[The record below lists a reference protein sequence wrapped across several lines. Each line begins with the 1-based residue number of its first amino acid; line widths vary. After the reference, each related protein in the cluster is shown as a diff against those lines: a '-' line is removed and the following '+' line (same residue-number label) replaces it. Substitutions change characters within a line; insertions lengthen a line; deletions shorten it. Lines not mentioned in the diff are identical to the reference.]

1 MATGETPVRLEAAM
15 PPVAGGG
22 GPVRRLREHGGAL
35 AGMLAL
41 LFTLHCTGP
50 RAAPGRVSAPRSG
63 GALAGEVFSEQ
74 GEASWYGGN
83 GDGFAGRPTA
93 SGETFDPSKLTCAH
107 RTLPLGS
114 FVEVE
119 NLDNGRKAV
128 LRVNDRGP
136 FARGRVLDAS
146 RGGAKE
152 LGFLAQGT
160 ARIRL
165 RSVDPEGRP
174 APVDPGYDRR
184 DPFTVQVAALSD
196 PDNVERLTKELKDL
210 YGSVTTVEA
219 TSRSGQPLRRVRVGR
234 FEKYE
239 EAEKTARDIA
249 RRLKGRGLE
258 PFVTR
263 MN

>member
-1 MATGETPVRLEAAM
+1 
-15 PPVAGGG
+15 VAGD
-22 GPVRRLREHGGAL
+22 
-35 AGMLAL
+35 
-41 LFTLHCTGP
+41 
-50 RAAPGRVSAPRSG
+50 
-63 GALAGEVFSEQ
+63 VFAEQ
-74 GEASWYGGN
+74 GEASWYGGD

-93 SGETFDPSKLTCAH
+93 SGEIFDPSKLTCAH

-119 NLDNGRKAV
+119 NLDNGRKV
-128 LRVNDRGP
+128 ILKVNDRGP

-165 RSVDPEGRP
+165 RTVDPEGRP

-196 PDNVERLTKELKDL
+196 PDNIERLSQELKDL
-210 YGSVTTVEA
+210 YGPVTTAET

-263 MN
+263 SN

>member
-1 MATGETPVRLEAAM
+1 MSLRWTASPIPAIGQ
-15 PPVAGGG
+15 G
-22 GPVRRLREHGGAL
+22 GPVRHLRERGSTL
-35 AGMLAL
+35 AGVLAL

-50 RAAPGRVSAPRSG
+50 RATPGRATAPRSG
-63 GALAGEVFSEQ
+63 APLTGEVFSEQ

-93 SGETFDPSKLTCAH
+93 SGEIFDPSKLTCAH

-119 NLDNGRKAV
+119 NLDNGRKV
-128 LRVNDRGP
+128 ILKVNDRGP
-136 FARGRVLDAS
+136 FARGRILDAS

-152 LGFLAQGT
+152 LGFLGQGT
-160 ARIRL
+160 ARVRV
-165 RSVDPEGRP
+165 RTVDPEGRP
-174 APVDPGYDRR
+174 APVDPGYDRQ

-196 PDNVERLTKELKDL
+196 PANVDRLSRELKDL
-210 YGSVTTVEA
+210 YGSVTLKDA
-219 TSRSGQPLRRVRVGR
+219 TSRSGQPLKRVRVGR
-234 FEKYE
+234 FESYE
-239 EAEKTARDIA
+239 EAEKSAKEIA
-249 RRLKGRGLE
+249 RRMKGQGVE

>member
-1 MATGETPVRLEAAM
+1 MRPDHLTLPALGR
-15 PPVAGGG
+15 G
-22 GPVRRLREHGGAL
+22 GPVRQFREQGGAI
-35 AGMLAL
+35 AGVLAL

-50 RAAPGRVSAPRSG
+50 RTTPNRKATPRT
-63 GALAGEVFSEQ
+63 AGFDAGQAFAEE

-93 SGETFDPSKLTCAH
+93 SGEIFDPSKLTCAH

-128 LRVNDRGP
+128 LKVNDRGP

-165 RSVDPEGRP
+165 RSIDKEGRP
-174 APVDPGYDRR
+174 APLDPGYDRQ
-184 DPFTVQVAALSD
+184 DP
-196 PDNVERLTKELKDL
+196 
-210 YGSVTTVEA
+210 
-219 TSRSGQPLRRVRVGR
+219 
-234 FEKYE
+234 
-239 EAEKTARDIA
+239 
-249 RRLKGRGLE
+249 
-258 PFVTR
+258 
-263 MN
+263 

>member
-1 MATGETPVRLEAAM
+1 VPVRLEIA
-15 PPVAGGG
+15 PPPPIGRG
-22 GPVRRLREHGGAL
+22 GPVRRLREQGGPL
-35 AGMLAL
+35 AGVLAL
-41 LFTLHCTGP
+41 LFILHCTGP
-50 RAAPGRVSAPRSG
+50 RPVPGRPATPRSG
-63 GALAGEVFSEQ
+63 GRTAGDSFTEE

-83 GDGFAGRPTA
+83 GDGFAGRHTA
-93 SGETFDPSKLTCAH
+93 SGEVFDPSQLTCAH

-119 NLDNGRKAV
+119 NLDNGRKAI
-128 LRVNDRGP
+128 LKVNDRGP

-165 RSVDPEGRP
+165 HSVDPEGRP
-174 APVDPGYDRR
+174 VPVDPGFDRQ
-184 DPFTVQVAALSD
+184 DPYTIQVAALSD
-196 PDNVERLTKELKDL
+196 PANIERLSAELRDL
-210 YGSVTTVEA
+210 YGTVTLEGA
-219 TSRSGQPLRRVRVGR
+219 PSRSGQPLRRVRVGR

-249 RRLKGRGLE
+249 RRLKGRGVE

-263 MN
+263 VQ

>member
-1 MATGETPVRLEAAM
+1 M
-15 PPVAGGG
+15 PPSVGSG
-22 GPVRRLREHGGAL
+22 GPVRQLRERGSAV
-35 AGMLAL
+35 AGLLAL

-50 RAAPGRVSAPRSG
+50 RATPGRVATPRSQ
-63 GALAGEVFSEQ
+63 GAVAGDVFVEQ

-93 SGETFDPSKLTCAH
+93 SGEIFDPSKLTCAH

-119 NLDNGRKAV
+119 NLENGQKV
-128 LRVNDRGP
+128 ILKVNDRGP

-165 RSVDPEGRP
+165 RTVDPEGRP

-196 PDNVERLTKELKDL
+196 PDNIERLSQELKDL
-210 YGSVTTVEA
+210 YGPVTTAET

-263 MN
+263 SN

>member
-1 MATGETPVRLEAAM
+1 M
-15 PPVAGGG
+15 
-22 GPVRRLREHGGAL
+22 
-35 AGMLAL
+35 
-41 LFTLHCTGP
+41 
-50 RAAPGRVSAPRSG
+50 
-63 GALAGEVFSEQ
+63 
-74 GEASWYGGN
+74 
-83 GDGFAGRPTA
+83 
-93 SGETFDPSKLTCAH
+93 TCAH

-114 FVEVE
+114 YVEVE
-119 NLDNGRKAV
+119 NLDNGRKV
-128 LRVNDRGP
+128 ILKVNDRGP

-165 RSVDPEGRP
+165 RTVDPDGRP

-196 PDNVERLTKELKDL
+196 PANIERLSKELKDL
-210 YGSVTTVEA
+210 YGSVTLKDA
-219 TSRSGQPLRRVRVGR
+219 TSRSGQPLKRVRVGR
-234 FEKYE
+234 FEKHE
-239 EAEKTARDIA
+239 EADRTAKDIA
-249 RRLKGRGLE
+249 RRMRGQGVE